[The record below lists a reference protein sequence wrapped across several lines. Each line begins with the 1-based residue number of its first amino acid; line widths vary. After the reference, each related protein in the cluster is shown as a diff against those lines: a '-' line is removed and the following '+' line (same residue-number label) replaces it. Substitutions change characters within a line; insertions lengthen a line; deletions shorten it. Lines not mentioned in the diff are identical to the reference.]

1 MKRLKNRHL
10 KVYSLRAV
18 LIMVLATSLYIVPSA
33 PLRAAQPTTPA
44 PSKAPETP
52 KASAPSGP
60 AAIALPDVAA
70 RAMEVANLLRS
81 FTVKLAPSKDIETI
95 REQFLTLSRK
105 IEAQIAV
112 TRRIIHE
119 EASLETL
126 QSQQQ
131 IWQGLERQTAVWLST
146 LTERATRLQDA
157 QNQLKELQETWMLTS
172 KAARSSEA
180 PEPILQQIDA
190 TIYTIEAAR
199 KLLQLQ
205 ATSVLDLQSRLAVE
219 AARSGTALVQIA
231 EAQHVAVGGIF
242 ERIRPPIWSADLWA
256 RVDTVVPPIAAE
268 ATGACREAVTQYLHK
283 PHRGL
288 PLHAGLFA
296 GLALLLLAA
305 QRQVAR
311 WKEAGDVLSSSTL
324 VFDRPWAAAL
334 TGFLIMASGPYS
346 PAPAGV
352 KQLFEVLALVPM
364 IRLIRPMIYPPLVPA
379 LFVLVVLFAAD
390 NVRQAMAGAPP
401 LGQGILVLE
410 GVVGIA
416 VLGWVLRAGHLRS
429 LSAQDAGSA
438 RWCALEA
445 AAILG
450 ILVMSAGLATAAL
463 GYLRLARLLSPG
475 FIALSALG
483 LTLYALAQVI
493 QGAVV
498 FALRVWPLARL
509 RMVLHHRD
517 RLERRIYRL
526 LLWVAVIVC
535 IMRYLDYI
543 GLMDPAV
550 SFGKEILE
558 VKLGGAVFST
568 SVGDIIAFFLTVWAA
583 YLLSSMLRFVLQ
595 EDVYP
600 RIGLQTGLSYATSS
614 LLNYII
620 LAVGV
625 VVAMGVLGVNLTQV
639 TVLAGAF
646 GVGIGFGL
654 QSVVNNF
661 VSGLILLFEQ
671 PIHVDDTIEVGD
683 LLGKIR
689 RIGIRASTVRTWQ
702 GADIIVP
709 NAQLVTENVTNWTL
723 SDQLRRIDLPV
734 GVSYSAAPQE
744 VIKIMEATALAN
756 PRVLRYPA
764 PQALMM
770 GYGDSS
776 INYEIRAWTSEFDN
790 WPAVRSE
797 LAVAL
802 YDAVHAAGMIFPFPQ
817 REVRLLQEPVKAS
830 EGADPRGA
838 ESPQ

>member
-1 MKRLKNRHL
+1 
-10 KVYSLRAV
+10 
-18 LIMVLATSLYIVPSA
+18 
-33 PLRAAQPTTPA
+33 
-44 PSKAPETP
+44 
-52 KASAPSGP
+52 
-60 AAIALPDVAA
+60 
-70 RAMEVANLLRS
+70 
-81 FTVKLAPSKDIETI
+81 
-95 REQFLTLSRK
+95 
-105 IEAQIAV
+105 
-112 TRRIIHE
+112 
-119 EASLETL
+119 
-126 QSQQQ
+126 
-131 IWQGLERQTAVWLST
+131 
-146 LTERATRLQDA
+146 
-157 QNQLKELQETWMLTS
+157 
-172 KAARSSEA
+172 
-180 PEPILQQIDA
+180 
-190 TIYTIEAAR
+190 
-199 KLLQLQ
+199 
-205 ATSVLDLQSRLAVE
+205 
-219 AARSGTALVQIA
+219 
-231 EAQHVAVGGIF
+231 
-242 ERIRPPIWSADLWA
+242 
-256 RVDTVVPPIAAE
+256 
-268 ATGACREAVTQYLHK
+268 
-283 PHRGL
+283 
-288 PLHAGLFA
+288 
-296 GLALLLLAA
+296 
-305 QRQVAR
+305 
-311 WKEAGDVLSSSTL
+311 
-324 VFDRPWAAAL
+324 
-334 TGFLIMASGPYS
+334 
-346 PAPAGV
+346 
-352 KQLFEVLALVPM
+352 
-364 IRLIRPMIYPPLVPA
+364 MIYPPLVPA